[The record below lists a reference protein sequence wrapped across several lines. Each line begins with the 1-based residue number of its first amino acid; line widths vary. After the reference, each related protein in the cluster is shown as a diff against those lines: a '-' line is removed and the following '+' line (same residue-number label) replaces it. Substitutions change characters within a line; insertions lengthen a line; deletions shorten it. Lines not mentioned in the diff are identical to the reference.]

1 MAMQEQIKSLE
12 EKNAKLT
19 ENNIKMFSDNKRI
32 SSEVRRLK
40 HQMEQVRANDN
51 RKQLHE
57 ASLKLQLQEYSKL
70 LNETKAKNIEL
81 ENIIKAGVDGETISP
96 QVKAK
101 IGYDLLCT
109 KTHSGDANSE
119 PNSGDLNAI
128 CEILTGSDIGS
139 RLSSRCPSCILDDY
153 LSDIESNCEDNA

>member
-1 MAMQEQIKSLE
+1 MAMQQQIKSLE

-81 ENIIKAGVDGETISP
+81 ENTIKVWVDGETISP
-96 QVKAK
+96 QVKAQ
-101 IGYDLLCT
+101 IGYDLFGAE
-109 KTHSGDANSE
+109 THCSDADSD
-119 PNSGDLNAI
+119 DLNAI
-128 CEILTGSDIGS
+128 CDILSGAFTGSNIGY
-139 RLSSRCPSCILDDY
+139 RLSSHCPSYILWY
-153 LSDIESNCEDNA
+153 RIKLWR